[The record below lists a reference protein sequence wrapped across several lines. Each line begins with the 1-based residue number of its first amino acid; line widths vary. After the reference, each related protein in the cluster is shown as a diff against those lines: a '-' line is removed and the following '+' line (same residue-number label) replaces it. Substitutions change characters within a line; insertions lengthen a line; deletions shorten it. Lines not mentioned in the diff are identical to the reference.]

1 MKLWNDKYPKSQF
14 EIFGFYKEIWLN
26 NKFMGTIRCEYDKD
40 RKVGYTG
47 RQDETFDDDIITD
60 SRKVIKAGTKIQTL
74 YCLLYGT
81 RIN

>member
-1 MKLWNDKYPKSQF
+1 
-14 EIFGFYKEIWLN
+14 
-26 NKFMGTIRCEYDKD
+26 MGTIRCEYIED

-60 SRKVIKAGTKIQTL
+60 SRKVIRAGTKIQTL